1 MAPAPEARGDPRT
14 RADESEE
21 DRGMDRLI
29 GAALR
34 YGVLTSIAFILAGL
48 ALLLARGGAADVLGA
63 NSPLN
68 TSTISPAAVAS
79 GLTSLDPL
87 SLILLGLMLLIAT
100 PVLRVALGIAS
111 FARERDWLYVLIT
124 SIVFV
129 NLMIAIF
136 VLPSALHL

>member
-1 MAPAPEARGDPRT
+1 
-14 RADESEE
+14 
-21 DRGMDRLI
+21 MDRLI

-48 ALLLARGGAADVLGA
+48 ALLLARGGAADVLGT

-87 SLILLGLMLLIAT
+87 SVILLGLTLLIAT
-100 PVLRVALGIAS
+100 PILRVALGIAS

>member
-1 MAPAPEARGDPRT
+1 LAPAPEARGDPRT

>member
-1 MAPAPEARGDPRT
+1 LAPAPEARGDPRT
-14 RADESEE
+14 CADESEE

-48 ALLLARGGAADVLGA
+48 ALLLARGGAADVLGT

-87 SLILLGLMLLIAT
+87 SMILLGLMSLIVT
-100 PVLRVALGIAS
+100 PILRVALGIAS

>member
-1 MAPAPEARGDPRT
+1 MSSG
-14 RADESEE
+14 
-21 DRGMDRLI
+21 
-29 GAALR
+29 ALR

-48 ALLLARGGAADVLGA
+48 ALLLARGGAADVLGT

-79 GLTSLDPL
+79 GLTSQDPP

-100 PVLRVALGIAS
+100 PILRVALGIAS